1 MGKATRWSTGLY
13 VLWGLLHMGVG
24 ASMVFSDLSDGVP
37 ATETA
42 AESLLYFIVVTVLG
56 AQAIFVALTL
66 NRVNSPV
73 GFWLN
78 TAVLG
83 VIDVAFI
90 VYFVLPGHVD
100 LLGGL
105 AGPIIW
111 LAATACA
118 TAARYQVAGAG
129 LRQRG

>member
-1 MGKATRWSTGLY
+1 MGEKPKHLAVGLY
-13 VLWGLLHMGVG
+13 VLWGLLHMGLGV
-24 ASMVFSDLSDGVP
+24 SMVIGDLADGAP
-37 ATETA
+37 ADDMA
-42 AESLLYFIVVTVLG
+42 AESLLYFIAVTVLG

-66 NRVNSPV
+66 TRVNSPA

-83 VIDVAFI
+83 VIDVAFF
-90 VYFVLPGHVD
+90 VYLVLPGHVD

-111 LAATACA
+111 AAATACA
-118 TAARYQVAGAG
+118 AVARNQVAGAG
-129 LRQRG
+129 VRQ